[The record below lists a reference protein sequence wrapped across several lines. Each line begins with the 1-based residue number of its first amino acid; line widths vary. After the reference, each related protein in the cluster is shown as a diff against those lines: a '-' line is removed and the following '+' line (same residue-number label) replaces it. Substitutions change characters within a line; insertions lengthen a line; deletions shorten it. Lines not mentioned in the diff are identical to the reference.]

1 MKNIT
6 YISASA
12 GSGKTYE
19 LTERLKAAILEGKCK
34 PEEVILTTFTK
45 AAASEFKEKAK
56 AKFYEAGKTKEANR
70 LDQALIGTVD
80 SVANVFVQR
89 YWYLLGISPNLK
101 LLDDETTKFFINQ
114 KVINKRKL

>member
-19 LTERLKAAILEGKCK
+19 LTERLKKAILGGECK

-45 AAASEFKEKAK
+45 AAASEFKAKAK
-56 AKFYEAGKTKEANR
+56 AKFYEVGKTEAANR
-70 LDQALIGTVD
+70 LDQALIGTD
-80 SVANVFVQR
+80 HASAI
-89 YWYLLGISPNLK
+89 LCA
-101 LLDDETTKFFINQ
+101 
-114 KVINKRKL
+114 RKSWRQTDQLSIP

>member
-19 LTERLKAAILEGKCK
+19 LTERLKKVILEGKAK

-45 AAASEFKEKAK
+45 ASASEFKEKAK
-56 AKFYEAGKTKEANR
+56 AKFYEVGKVKEAKPSGSGFDWNGR
-70 LDQALIGTVD
+70 
-80 SVANVFVQR
+80 QR
-89 YWYLLGISPNLK
+89 CKCICK
-101 LLDDETTKFFINQ
+101 
-114 KVINKRKL
+114 

>member
-45 AAASEFKEKAK
+45 A
-56 AKFYEAGKTKEANR
+56 
-70 LDQALIGTVD
+70 
-80 SVANVFVQR
+80 
-89 YWYLLGISPNLK
+89 GI
-101 LLDDETTKFFINQ
+101 
-114 KVINKRKL
+114 